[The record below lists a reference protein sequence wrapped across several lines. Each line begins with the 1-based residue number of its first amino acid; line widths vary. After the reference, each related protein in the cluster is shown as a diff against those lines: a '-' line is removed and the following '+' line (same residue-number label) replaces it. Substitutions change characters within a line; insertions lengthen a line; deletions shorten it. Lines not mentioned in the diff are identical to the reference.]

1 MLLLK
6 IRTLISGKDL
16 KAFIGEG
23 RKHIRYY
30 VTSGT
35 KGRGYDPIPVEYTG
49 IPFIEAGTYVMDCH
63 MGNDSGL
70 WIKKRY
76 AEKRDKLE
84 VSVGKYLTFD
94 IIVLQN

>member
-1 MLLLK
+1 MF
-6 IRTLISGKDL
+6 ISGKDL

-23 RKHIRYY
+23 RKHIRYC
-30 VTSGT
+30 VTGGT

-49 IPFIEAGTYVMDCH
+49 VPFIEAGTYVMECH

-76 AEKRDKLE
+76 AKRRDMLE
-84 VSVGKYLTFD
+84 VSIREFFTFD
-94 IIVLQN
+94 